1 MAKDWKE
8 RAPDAP
14 ASAPAA
20 TTKPAPAGF
29 VLAKNFGFV
38 ANGKSHWWAAGHR
51 FDPARDGEL
60 ISLAHR
66 HGAIFEG

>member
-14 ASAPAA
+14 ASSE
-20 TTKPAPAGF
+20 TTKPARSGF

-38 ANGKSHWWAAGHR
+38 SHGKSHWWPAGHQ
-51 FDPARDGEL
+51 FDPERDGEL

-66 HGAIFEG
+66 HGATFEG